1 MKAINFLR
9 YVIMCV
15 FILIGLQ
22 YSKAQENDIMQGSP
36 ERDYCYG
43 GDVYSG
49 YGTISGAGKVYMVIE
64 IVGDYISGKYY
75 YVKTNKN
82 RKNIAWI
89 YLDGTWGYDGT
100 INLAEEGY
108 SNKNG
113 TFVGRFVKSGA
124 FKGTFYRNDGKRFS
138 FNINLK

>member
-1 MKAINFLR
+1 MKTIKFFR

-22 YSKAQENDIMQGSP
+22 YSNAQENDIMQGSP

-43 GDVYSG
+43 GDVYAG

-75 YVKTNKN
+75 IWNEITKKYELSQEDFNSSKTYYELDN
-82 RKNIAWI
+82 RHFI
-89 YLDGTWGYDGT
+89 D
-100 INLAEEGY
+100 
-108 SNKNG
+108 
-113 TFVGRFVKSGA
+113 
-124 FKGTFYRNDGKRFS
+124 FYN
-138 FNINLK
+138 NE

>member
-1 MKAINFLR
+1 MKFIKLLR
-9 YVIMCV
+9 HVMIGV
-15 FILIGLQ
+15 FLIGGV
-22 YSKAQENDIMQGSP
+22 SVINAQES
-36 ERDYCYG
+36 ELVLSRDYAYS
-43 GDVYSG
+43 DEVYSG

-82 RKNIAWI
+82 RKNKAWI

-100 INLAEEGY
+100 INLTEEGY